1 MIIKV
6 EISNET
12 WARMLTGRRVEGTIG
27 LDRLTGK
34 KDFNAFHRKTGSR
47 LRDRLIKKLPWGW
60 VKESQQRYKTFSSVP
75 KDMPLDAILMNLE
88 SDHQEAIQAV
98 ADAELIDR
106 A

>member
-12 WARMLTGRRVEGTIG
+12 WARMLTGRRVEGTLG
-27 LDRLTGK
+27 YDLMTGK
-34 KDFNAFHRKTGSR
+34 KNFNAFHRKTGSR

-75 KDMPLDAILMNLE
+75 KDMPLDTILMHLE
-88 SDHQEAIQAV
+88 SDHQEAMQAV
-98 ADAELIDR
+98 VDADLIDR

>member
-1 MIIKV
+1 
-6 EISNET
+6 
-12 WARMLTGRRVEGTIG
+12 MLTGRRVEGTIG

-47 LRDRLIKKLPWGW
+47 LRDKLVKKLPWGW

-75 KDMPLDAILMNLE
+75 KDMPLDTILMHLE
-88 SDHQEAIQAV
+88 SDHQEAMQAV
-98 ADAELIDR
+98 VDADLIDR